1 MKRAA
6 CGSLKIQDAKSR
18 QKWPSGHH
26 RTTCRAISSQL
37 RHVST
42 IGKKL
47 LSSNMSPTCPHNMV
61 DFGQLTAEIFWRVW
75 CTIAN
80 FSGFRILASLVQ
92 QRRST
97 AVNQTLHDV
106 WPSPGLVHYMYI
118 LWGFCPVTEFC
129 HVQNSLCVQLLG
141 SPLLAALLARH
152 SSSGHHGKFAALYK
166 EWNYGSFADGA
177 TCIQQGGH
185 HVGHRP
191 TF

>member
-1 MKRAA
+1 
-6 CGSLKIQDAKSR
+6 L
-18 QKWPSGHH
+18 SGHVFA
-26 RTTCRAISSQL
+26 TKAYIDSQ
-37 RHVST
+37 
-42 IGKKL
+42 KKL
-47 LSSNMSPTCPHNMV
+47 VKQQYLPHMSPQYGELRPTNGWDLLAGLVHHSKFQWV
-61 DFGQLTAEIFWRVW
+61 SHISFVSA
-75 CTIAN
+75 A
-80 FSGFRILASLVQ
+80 ASL
-92 QRRST
+92 T